1 MLLLSLLLIPENGK
15 IQAAVPCA
23 YGKIHPTCPAS
34 GEGDALAAAVGVPIY
49 LYAVPEYLR
58 AYSVIDL
65 SDWGLNV
72 ETGGNLRSS
81 EREFPAGRTSAEICG
96 LPSSDLFA
104 RMVATC
110 SRLEFSGPVPC
121 R

>member
-34 GEGDALAAAVGVPIY
+34 GEGDALAAAAGVPIY

-81 EREFPAGRTSAEICG
+81 ERESRPDERAQR
-96 LPSSDLFA
+96 FA
-104 RMVATC
+104 ACQAQTC
-110 SRLEFSGPVPC
+110 LLGWWRHVPD
-121 R
+121 